1 MPGRKPSTDRRIRY
15 RGAQVLR
22 LGREGA
28 AGALELPKR
37 KGLLMRYVVGFLCVC
52 ALGLVLACGCSSDS
66 DLPTRFGDC
75 ASPPCEVAL
84 EAFTTMIPGVV
95 RCESSRDAV
104 ALSCPATANQLL
116 LAGTCDGYW
125 AVRSVYYA
133 FTGDF
138 YECIYDANQG
148 ELVGA
153 KWCADQGDECR
164 LAPYFIYCKVS
175 SWMPRTLKLT

>member
-1 MPGRKPSTDRRIRY
+1 
-15 RGAQVLR
+15 
-22 LGREGA
+22 
-28 AGALELPKR
+28 
-37 KGLLMRYVVGFLCVC
+37 MRYLFGFVYVC

-84 EAFTTMIPGVV
+84 DAFTMNPGRVH
-95 RCESSRDAV
+95 CESSKDTV
-104 ALSCPATANQLL
+104 ELSCPATANQLL
-116 LAGTCDGYW
+116 LAGTCGDYW

-138 YECIYDANQG
+138 YQCIYDANQG

-153 KWCADQGDECR
+153 KWSPDNHPTQFAGVQLPANCSLSNVCDTAASGNILESRRRFCDGVDDTPGF
-164 LAPYFIYCKVS
+164 LSGWWSAHA
-175 SWMPRTLKLT
+175 T